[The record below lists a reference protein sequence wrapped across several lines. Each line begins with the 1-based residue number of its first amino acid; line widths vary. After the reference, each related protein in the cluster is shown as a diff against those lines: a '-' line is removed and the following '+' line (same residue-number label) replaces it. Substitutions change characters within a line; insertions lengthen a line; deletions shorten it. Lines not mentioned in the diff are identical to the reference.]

1 MQYKLSQKEKDYI
14 RAKRELNGKIDSVS
28 MIWTALSHS
37 DTLRKERAVI
47 KEHRKNFDEAHS
59 EFVMLLQHD
68 EARDVITEAGYL
80 CKQAVELRWKIS
92 ERIFE

>member
-14 RAKRELNGKIDSVS
+14 RAKGELKGKIDSVS
-28 MIWTALSHS
+28 MIWTDLSHS

-47 KEHRKNFDEAHS
+47 EELRKNLDEAHS
-59 EFVMLLQHD
+59 DFVMLQYD
-68 EARDVITEAGYL
+68 EVRDVISEAGYL
-80 CKQAVELRWKIS
+80 CIQAVELRSKII